1 VPPPLPRIHTRRKLQ
16 QERIVAIKCLHLK
29 LICSEG
35 IQDEETCSGI
45 KSKSSEGRVQCCHIA
60 FVRNARLVV
69 PVVVTCVGSGGLQRS
84 YHGAA

>member
-1 VPPPLPRIHTRRKLQ
+1 MNNNNGSGRGEGEGGLASKLQ
-16 QERIVAIKCLHLK
+16 MIT
-29 LICSEG
+29 G
-35 IQDEETCSGI
+35 IQDEETCRGI